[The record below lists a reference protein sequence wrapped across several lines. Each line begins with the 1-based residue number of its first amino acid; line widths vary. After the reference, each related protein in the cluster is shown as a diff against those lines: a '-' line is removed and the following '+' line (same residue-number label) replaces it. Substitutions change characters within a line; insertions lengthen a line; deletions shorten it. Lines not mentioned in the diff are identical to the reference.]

1 MTLVNQHHTKVS
13 QQDQARVRRMRTREL
28 DWRKF
33 PVPETPQQKI
43 NYSNVCQNF
52 FVDAMAQPII
62 PSTSLIEV
70 EGGGTIEPPRFLTT
84 NDMIS
89 LPQNMTFRCAVCGQT
104 NAQGHAAAL
113 VMANPYSRWA
123 ILQCRACSET

>member
-1 MTLVNQHHTKVS
+1 MGNLHDAIKHNITDITGVANTSCRAWGEYFK
-13 QQDQARVRRMRTREL
+13 D
-28 DWRKF
+28 
-33 PVPETPQQKI
+33 
-43 NYSNVCQNF
+43 NYAEKWTMLN
-52 FVDAMAQPII
+52 DAMAQPIV

-70 EGGGTIEPPRFLTT
+70 EGDGTIEPPRFLTT

-89 LPQNMTFRCAVCGQT
+89 LPQNMTFRCAVCGRA

-123 ILQCRACSET
+123 ILQCRACSEA